1 MLSNVG
7 LGPTWFKR
15 VGRILNPVIFG
26 LPQFPNLGI
35 ASLSK
40 MRKKDPKR
48 QGIKALGAS
57 RRGMNL
63 DWEVQLDATIC
74 LKHAK

>member
-1 MLSNVG
+1 VG
-7 LGPTWFKR
+7 LGPVWFKR
-15 VGRILNPVIFG
+15 AGRIRNPVIFR

-57 RRGMNL
+57 RR
-63 DWEVQLDATIC
+63 A
-74 LKHAK
+74 

>member
-1 MLSNVG
+1 MVQKRRQNPQSCDFPIAPVSQ
-7 LGPTWFKR
+7 LG
-15 VGRILNPVIFG
+15 
-26 LPQFPNLGI
+26 Q

-63 DWEVQLDATIC
+63 DWEVQFGATSC
-74 LKHAK
+74 SKHAKQCSRRQPL